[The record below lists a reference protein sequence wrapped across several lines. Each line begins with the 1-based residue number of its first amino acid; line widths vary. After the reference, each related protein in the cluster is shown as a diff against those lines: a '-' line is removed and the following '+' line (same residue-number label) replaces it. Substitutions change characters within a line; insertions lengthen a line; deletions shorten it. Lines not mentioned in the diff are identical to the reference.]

1 MIETTLEPA
10 VEAAQPKAGAGA
22 GLVAVLAFL
31 SALAPLSIDMYVPAF
46 PQMTQSF
53 GSTPA
58 SIQLSMTACLVGI
71 VMGQLVMGPRSDRLG
86 RRRALLV
93 GTLCFVGFSLLAAIA
108 SSVPLLVGARF
119 LQGFTG
125 AIGMVVARA
134 VLNDLLEGAALAKA
148 YAVLIMVIGVAPV
161 IAPVIGAAVLRVA
174 SWRAI
179 FAVLAASG
187 LAAVALAARAVPESL
202 PEHLRTSGGV
212 RESVRPMVELLTVRP
227 FVGMVLTLGCA
238 SAGMFAY
245 ISGSTFL
252 FQEHYGMSP
261 AAYSGVF
268 AVNSLAVILS
278 SMVFGR
284 LSARHSLDHLLP
296 CGIAISVLGAVA
308 QVIFDATH
316 GDTMAVTWICLFVT
330 QLGLAWIIGSTMT
343 LGQSL
348 AQHASGAGSALL
360 GGGQFALGA
369 AIAPVVG
376 ASGTGSPFPMAVIML
391 CAYAL
396 CGLVWF
402 SLARPA
408 QQ

>member
-245 ISGSTFL
+245 ISGSTFV

>member
-245 ISGSTFL
+245 ISGSTFV

-316 GDTMAVTWICLFVT
+316 GDIMAVTWICLFVT